1 MAVLKLREAVS
12 SVTFFMVLFKRTV
25 KVLVSGVEV
34 SLTGVL
40 YISLSDRFQI
50 FYKNLNTPMMPL
62 VFQGFETSKGPKNIS

>member
-50 FYKNLNTPMMPL
+50 FSKNLNTPMMPL